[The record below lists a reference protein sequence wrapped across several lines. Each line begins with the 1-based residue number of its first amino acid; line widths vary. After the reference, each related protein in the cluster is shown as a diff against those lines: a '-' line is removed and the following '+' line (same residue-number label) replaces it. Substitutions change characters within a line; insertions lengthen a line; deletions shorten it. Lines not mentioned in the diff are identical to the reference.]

1 MVLNSYDYF
10 VNRTIQWREGKK
22 MRVRTMRWDMA
33 VCLGLMVLT
42 VLGLLKLN
50 EKIEF
55 GNKFLDMLKPYFD
68 EVTEVPDGEVG
79 GFATKD
85 LPRLK
90 TEEEIRNVKGYF
102 TMEMTYI
109 ELYNMGTVEGMENTW
124 NVVKVDNG
132 RIVAIKLN
140 TNKIQKIKNDSNYE
154 GSYKQILPTGTCV
167 HRDSEVY
174 ELLKKRYKE
183 YEVIDDFYI
192 DMDGM
197 AGSSKVVASNE
208 MMGILIFLESF
219 LPIIAFAGA
228 MGIIFLY
235 HWIGVKMGI
244 FPPIFN
250 RNK

>member
-1 MVLNSYDYF
+1 
-10 VNRTIQWREGKK
+10 

-50 EKIEF
+50 DKIEF
-55 GNKFLDMLKPYFD
+55 GNKVLDMLKPYFD

-79 GFATKD
+79 GYATKD
-85 LPRLK
+85 LPRLE

-140 TNKIQKIKNDSNYE
+140 TNKIQEIKNDSNYE

-167 HRDSEVY
+167 HGDSEVY
-174 ELLKKRYKE
+174 ELLKKMYKE
-183 YEVIDDFYI
+183 YEVVDDFYI

-235 HWIGVKMGI
+235 HWIGVKIGI
-244 FPPIFN
+244 FSPIFN